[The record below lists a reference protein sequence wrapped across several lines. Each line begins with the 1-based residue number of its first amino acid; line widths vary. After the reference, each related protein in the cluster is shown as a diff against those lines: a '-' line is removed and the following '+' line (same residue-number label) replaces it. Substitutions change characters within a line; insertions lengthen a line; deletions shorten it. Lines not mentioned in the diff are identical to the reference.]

1 MDNQKVGALI
11 ATRRKALGMT
21 QKALAEQI
29 HVTNKAI
36 SKWET
41 GAGFPDVGSLELL
54 AVVLE
59 VSLVEL
65 LHGELMQTDM
75 VSTQTAQE
83 SVVQVLRAAERR
95 EQQASLESLAVLF
108 AVPVAIG
115 LLWMVQTPEIRG
127 LLWQYLPWIFGSIG
141 VVATLQSLWRC
152 CRKKSLLRKLLSATA
167 VAIALFSASA
177 IIMAVLLFCI
187 MRTM

>member
-1 MDNQKVGALI
+1 MDNQKVGTFI
-11 ATRRKALGMT
+11 AARRKALGMT
-21 QKALAEQI
+21 QQALAEKL
-29 HVTNKAI
+29 HVTNKAV

-41 GAGFPDVGSLELL
+41 GAGFPDVGSLEPL
-54 AVVLE
+54 AAVLE

-65 LHGELMQTDM
+65 LHGEWMQTDM
-75 VSTQTAQE
+75 VSAQTAQE

-95 EQQASLESLAVLF
+95 EQQASLESLAVLL

-115 LLWMVQTPEIRG
+115 LLWMIQTPEIRD
-127 LLWQYLPWIFGSIG
+127 LLRQYLPWIFGSIG
-141 VVATLQSLWRC
+141 VVVILQALWRC
-152 CRKKSLLRKLLSATA
+152 CRKSSVLRRLLSATA

-177 IIMAVLLFCI
+177 IVMALLLLCI